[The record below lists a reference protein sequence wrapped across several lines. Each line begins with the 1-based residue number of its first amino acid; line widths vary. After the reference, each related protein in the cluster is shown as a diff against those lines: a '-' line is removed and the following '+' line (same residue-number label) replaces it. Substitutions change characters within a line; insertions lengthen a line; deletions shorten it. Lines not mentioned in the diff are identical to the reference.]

1 MFFQIFAMTALALF
15 YGCYFLKQLSQRR
28 QGVQTNQVCKE
39 KAGLTF
45 WVEASMGIASLAA
58 PAAELVSIGLNRWAG
73 PTWLRAAGA
82 AASLAG
88 VALFYAAVL
97 TMKDSWRAG
106 VSQDETSLVTNGIF
120 QWSRNPAFL
129 GFDLVYLGLLAMFF
143 NLPLCLISLFAVAAF
158 HLQIVC
164 NEEPAMA
171 RAFGPQYARYQQT
184 VCRYW
189 GRRAGADRHISR

>member
-106 VSQDETSLVTNGIF
+106 VSQDET
-120 QWSRNPAFL
+120 R
-129 GFDLVYLGLLAMFF
+129 
-143 NLPLCLISLFAVAAF
+143 
-158 HLQIVC
+158 
-164 NEEPAMA
+164 
-171 RAFGPQYARYQQT
+171 
-184 VCRYW
+184 
-189 GRRAGADRHISR
+189 DRKSTRLNSSH